1 MPRLADRHLPP
12 STSPYLRTG
21 GVDEERETTYLEL
34 FMDLVFVFAVTQ
46 LSHLLLHDLSWRGV
60 GKTAVLMLLV
70 WWAWNY
76 TTWVTN
82 WFDPDNVSVRV
93 VLIGCMLASLL
104 MAVGIPDAFG
114 DRALLFAGGYVV
126 LQVGRSAWA
135 VWAFRR
141 RTEEGENFLN
151 ILSWFLL
158 SGVLWIAGA
167 LADHDTRLVLWAIAL
182 AIDFAA
188 PATFYWLPGRGSTP
202 SGQWTIHPAY
212 FAERFQLFILIALG
226 ESIVVTGATASEGH
240 LQTVDIVALGVAFLT
255 TAALWWMYFDFVAR
269 IAVVRLALDDDP
281 GRMGRDAYT
290 YLHIPLTAGIIVTAV
305 GDELLIAHPHAHLS
319 GIAAAAAVAGPAI
332 YLLGHVAFRLR
343 IAGSLSTRRLG
354 AAVVIALLYLLHGA
368 VSVLGL
374 SVLTLL
380 VLVVVLVL
388 DNNPAARARGRRT
401 LAAMEEQLA
410 ARAAARGSAP

>member
-1 MPRLADRHLPP
+1 MARLDARGLVP
-12 STSPYLRTG
+12 STSSFLRHG
-21 GVDEERETTYLEL
+21 GADEEQDTTYLEL

-46 LSHLLLHDLSWRGV
+46 LSHLLLHDLTWRGA
-60 GKTAVLMLLV
+60 GKTAFLVLLV

-104 MAVGIPDAFG
+104 MAVAIPDAFG
-114 DRALLFAGGYVV
+114 DRALLFAGSYVV

-135 VWAFRR
+135 VWAFGRG
-141 RTEEGENFLN
+141 TVEGQNFTN
-151 ILSWFLL
+151 ILAWFLA

-167 LADHDTRLVLWAIAL
+167 LADHDTRLVLWALAL
-182 AIDFAA
+182 IVDLSA
-188 PATFYWLPGRGSTP
+188 PAVFYWLPRRGATP
-202 SGQWTIHPAY
+202 SGQWTIKPAY

-240 LQTVDIVALGVAFLT
+240 LATVDIVALGVAFLS

-269 IAVVRLALDDDP
+269 IAVVRLEVDDDP

-290 YLHIPLTAGIIVTAV
+290 YLHLPLTAGIIVAAV
-305 GDELLIAHPHAHLS
+305 GDELLIAHPTHHLS
-319 GIAAAAAVAGPAI
+319 AAAAAAVVAGPAI

-343 IAGSLSTRRLG
+343 IAGSLSRRRLAG
-354 AAVVIALLYLLHGA
+354 AVVIALLFFLHAA
-368 VSVLGL
+368 VSVLIL
-374 SVLTLL
+374 ASL
-380 VLVVVLVL
+380 VLGVLIVVLAL
-388 DNNPAARARGRRT
+388 DNRP
-401 LAAMEEQLA
+401 A
-410 ARAAARGSAP
+410 ARAAARRSLAELERRRDERAPVDSAA